1 VKSRLRFL
9 AGALILGA
17 FALAQYTGLPAR
29 AQSTTAAQTTVAKAL
44 PAADDGTDPYVWL
57 EDKDGAQAMAW
68 VNAENAKSLPI
79 LQGDPHYQG
88 LYNDALAIAQAKGR
102 IPYPDSIGAAI
113 YNFWQD
119 DAHVHG
125 IWRRSTPV
133 SYASSSPEW
142 TTVLDLDALSAA
154 ENASWVWKGA
164 DCEWPAET
172 HCLISLSNGG
182 EDAVTVR
189 EFDLTTSAFVKDGFV
204 LPRGKQNVA
213 WENSTTLLVARE
225 WAPGDMTPSGY
236 PYIVKRLRR
245 GEPLSSATTVFSGQ
259 KSDVEVDP
267 FSMHDGSGTAITM
280 IRRGV
285 TFFTSEYYLV
295 TPLGTQRVAV
305 PEKVDFDDMVDGK
318 VILSLDQDWDANGEH
333 FPQGALVAVDAAAL
347 QADPA
352 HLKPTLIYAPGPR
365 ESIESVAATRSH
377 LLVSI
382 YQNVRGRAFVFTPV
396 LSKVEGPSNGAW
408 TSQKL
413 DLPDNASISVVDTNN
428 RTNAAFLSVTTF
440 LVPTTLWSVD
450 ARSRALAVVK
460 SLPAQFD
467 ASNDVVEQH
476 EATSKDGTK
485 IPYFI
490 VHPKN
495 MQLNGQ
501 NPTVLNAYGGFQ
513 ISMTPSYSGTIGKLW
528 LDPGGVYVLAN
539 IRGGGE
545 FGPAWHEAGLKTN
558 RQRIYDDFYAV
569 AQDLVTRNITSPRRL
584 GIMGGSN
591 GGLLMGVE
599 FTQHPEQYNAVDIQV
614 PLLDMLRYEQIQAG
628 ASWVGEYG
636 SVSVPAERAFLAS
649 ISPYNNL
656 RAGVAYPEPFIWT
669 TTKDDRVGPQHARKF
684 AAKLSAM
691 GVPYLFYEVT
701 EGGHGAGANLKEVAQ
716 TSALQWTYFTMKLMD

>member
-1 VKSRLRFL
+1 MNFTLRSL
-9 AGALILGA
+9 WSISVLGG
-17 FALAQYTGLPAR
+17 LVLTQYATIPAR

-44 PAADDGTDPYVWL
+44 PASTDGTDPFQWL
-57 EDKDGAQAMAW
+57 EDKDGARSMAW
-68 VNAENAKSLPI
+68 VEEQNAKSLPV
-79 LQGDPHYQG
+79 LENNPHYPG
-88 LYNDALAIAQAKGR
+88 LYSDALAIAQAKGR
-102 IPYPDSIGAAI
+102 IPYPDTIGGAI

-119 DAHVHG
+119 EQHVRG
-125 IWRRSTPV
+125 IWRRTTPA
-133 SYASSSPEW
+133 SYASSSPAW
-142 TTVLDLDALSAA
+142 TTVLDLDAISGA
-154 ENASWVWKGA
+154 ENANWVWKGA
-164 DCEWPAET
+164 DCAWPAERR
-172 HCLISLSNGG
+172 CLISLSNGG
-182 EDAVTVR
+182 EDAITVR
-189 EFDLTTSAFVKDGFV
+189 EFDLTTSAFVKDGFS

-213 WENSTTLLVARE
+213 WENGDTLLVARE
-225 WAPGDMTPSGY
+225 WSPGDLTPSGY
-236 PYIVKRLRR
+236 PYIVKRLKR
-245 GEPLSSATTVFSGQ
+245 GQPLSSAVTVFSGE
-259 KSDVEVDP
+259 KTDVEVDP
-267 FSMHDGSGTAITM
+267 FALHDGSGNSLTL

-285 TFFTSEYYLV
+285 TFFTSKYYLV
-295 TPLGTQRVAV
+295 TPGGVKELAL
-305 PEKVDFDDMVDGK
+305 PAKLDFQDMVDGK
-318 VILSLDQDWDANGEH
+318 VVVALNQDWDVAGKH
-333 FPQGALVAVDAAAL
+333 FTQGSLLALDAAAMR
-347 QADPA
+347 ADPS
-352 HLKPTLIYAPGPR
+352 HLSPALIYAPGPR
-365 ESIESVAATRSH
+365 ESIDGVAATRSH
-377 LLVSI
+377 LLVVI
-382 YQNVRGRAFVFTPV
+382 DQNVRGRGFVFTP
-396 LSKVEGPSNGAW
+396 GSNGTW
-408 TSQKL
+408 TSTKL
-413 DLPDNASISVVDTNN
+413 DLPDNAAINLVDTNDRN
-428 RTNAAFLSVTTF
+428 NAAFISVASF

-450 ARSRALAVVK
+450 TANHNVAVVK

-467 ASNDVVEQH
+467 ARNDVVEQH
-476 EATSKDGTK
+476 EATSKDGTR

-495 MQLNGQ
+495 MQLNGA

-513 ISMTPSYSGTIGKLW
+513 ISERPFYSGIIGKLW
-528 LDPGGVYVLAN
+528 LERGGVFVLAN

-545 FGPAWHEAGLKTN
+545 FGPAWHEAGLKTH

-599 FTQHPEQYNAVDIQV
+599 FTQHPEQYDAVDIQV
-614 PLLDMLRYEQIQAG
+614 PLLDMLRYEQIEAG

-649 ISPYNNL
+649 ISPYSNL

-701 EGGHGAGANLKEVAQ
+701 EGGHGAGANLKEVAR